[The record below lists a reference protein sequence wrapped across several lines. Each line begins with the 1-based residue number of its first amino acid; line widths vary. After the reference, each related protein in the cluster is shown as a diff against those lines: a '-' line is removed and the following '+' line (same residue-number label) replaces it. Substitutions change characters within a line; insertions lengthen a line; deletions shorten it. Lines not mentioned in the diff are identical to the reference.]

1 MSPQEEALGAAE
13 ALQRSLQA
21 QRVEVEDV
29 KLVVVVE
36 QQPALVVDRL
46 HLQQRRAQL
55 ERKFTK

>member
-29 KLVVVVE
+29 ELVVVVE

>member
-1 MSPQEEALGAAE
+1 MSPQEEAPGAAE

-29 KLVVVVE
+29 ELVVVVE

>member
-29 KLVVVVE
+29 ELVVVVE
-36 QQPALVVDRL
+36 QQPALVVHRL
-46 HLQQRRAQL
+46 QLQQRRAQL
-55 ERKFTK
+55 ERKFSK

>member
-29 KLVVVVE
+29 ELVVVVE
-36 QQPALVVDRL
+36 QQPALVVHRIQ
-46 HLQQRRAQL
+46 LQQRRAQL
-55 ERKFTK
+55 ENKCKM

>member
-29 KLVVVVE
+29 ELVVVVE
-36 QQPALVVDRL
+36 QQPALVVHRL
-46 HLQQRRAQL
+46 QLQQRRAQL
-55 ERKFTK
+55 ENKCKM